1 MPVREAVQ
9 GKAFLWAVINPKMGV
24 GALNT
29 TAIRPVIE
37 EVVRDKSAPANDM
50 IGHDRKPR

>member
-1 MPVREAVQ
+1 MPVRAAVQ
-9 GKAFLWAVINPKMGV
+9 RKAFLRAVINPKTGV

-50 IGHDRKPR
+50 IGHGRKPR